1 MGVDFEVFDRQ
12 LRGSVDFY
20 DKKTSDLFQRS
31 PVSAINGI
39 TFLDANVG
47 DLTNRGLDLTLSW
60 DVIRSSE
67 PGGFNLT
74 LNAVANFNETRVDN
88 IPTENGESLNEN
100 PFPPNPPL
108 TGRRNGGIFN
118 EYYLL
123 RYAGVNPSS
132 GNLLFLTAEG
142 ALTENPNADTDRVWL
157 GKNLIPDWQGSFG
170 FNMDYKGFFLTTQF
184 NFVTGVDRIDYD
196 LAAFQDPDVIGQT
209 RTSRDLLRAW
219 TPDNPQTDIPSY
231 DAFNR
236 ASFTS
241 DRYLREAD
249 YLRLRF
255 AQIGYDFPKRF
266 LEKTGIS
273 RLRVFGNAENLF
285 TWSKWQGFDA
295 EAQLNTVDGAPIYP
309 TARTLSVGFELG
321 F

>member
-1 MGVDFEVFDRQ
+1 MYHNYIPLPSIFDQLKLRVSYGTAGNQRISGDSYFSAPDLTGNFYATGPGYGAQTALFLDQVGNTTLQWETVAQFDVGVDFEVFDRQ

-74 LNAVANFNETRVDN
+74 LNGVANFNETRVDN

-157 GKNLIPDWQGSFG
+157 GKNLIPD
-170 FNMDYKGFFLTTQF
+170 
-184 NFVTGVDRIDYD
+184 
-196 LAAFQDPDVIGQT
+196 
-209 RTSRDLLRAW
+209 
-219 TPDNPQTDIPSY
+219 
-231 DAFNR
+231 
-236 ASFTS
+236 
-241 DRYLREAD
+241 
-249 YLRLRF
+249 
-255 AQIGYDFPKRF
+255 
-266 LEKTGIS
+266 
-273 RLRVFGNAENLF
+273 
-285 TWSKWQGFDA
+285 
-295 EAQLNTVDGAPIYP
+295 
-309 TARTLSVGFELG
+309 
-321 F
+321 